1 MSCRFIKGS
10 SGLWNQNSAVKFI
23 DEGDERDSGVHVCL
37 RTELALPLKTVGPGV
52 PADGGC
58 VK

>member
-1 MSCRFIKGS
+1 MSRRFIKGS

-37 RTELALPLKTVGPGV
+37 RTELVSSAVEDCRARGSS
-52 PADGGC
+52 
-58 VK
+58 